1 MYKKGAHP
9 ASLSFEEA
17 QAEALCFGWTDVKSK
32 NIDPARYALRFTPR
46 RANSVWSMTNIRR
59 VETLIAAG
67 RMTDAG
73 LARITEAQHNGQWEA
88 GIKSEQTD
96 QIPADLEKA
105 LRRSRGA
112 LDRYKSLPHSHK
124 KQLLRGL
131 FTAKSP
137 ATRQR
142 RIEAIVQKVAE

>member
-1 MYKKGAHP
+1 
-9 ASLSFEEA
+9 
-17 QAEALCFGWTDVKSK
+17 
-32 NIDPARYALRFTPR
+32 
-46 RANSVWSMTNIRR
+46 MTNIRR

-67 RMTDAG
+67 RMTEAG
-73 LARITEAQHNGQWEA
+73 LAKITEAQHNGQWEA

-105 LRRSRGA
+105 LRRSQGA
-112 LDRYKSLPHSHK
+112 LNRYKSLPHSRK

-131 FTAKSP
+131 FTAKSE

-142 RIEAIVQKVAE
+142 RIAAIVQEVAE